1 MKVMMTGGGTGGHIY
16 PAIAIADKIK
26 KEDPNGSILF
36 VGTKR
41 GKESEL
47 VPQSGYPIEFLHVS
61 GFNRKNLL
69 RNVQVIIDYNVA
81 LREAGKLI
89 ESFQPDIVIGTGGYV
104 SAPLIRAAAK
114 RGIRTYI
121 QEQNAIPGLT
131 NRLLEKDVKKVF
143 LGFQESS
150 SGFKEPDKHV
160 FSGNPVRNAF
170 YNADK
175 KYCREMLKIDPDVFV
190 ILAFGG
196 SQGAGRINKA
206 MVDVVAC
213 YNGESGVVVIFVPGK
228 YYYLPVMTELTEKE
242 IQLQDNIRIL
252 EYINDMEH
260 YLPAADLI
268 ISRSGALTVSEIAVT
283 GTPAIL
289 IPSPI
294 VTGDHQLFNANVLG
308 NQGGAVVI
316 EEKNL
321 TDEGLVREIQQLMA
335 DKGRLERMAICSRQM
350 ATNDPTSIIWETIKN
365 DTK

>member
-26 KEDPNGSILF
+26 LEDPTGSILF

-47 VPQSGYPIEFLHVS
+47 VPKSGYPIEFLHVS
-61 GFNRKNLL
+61 GFNRKNML
-69 RNVQVIIDYNVA
+69 RNIQVIVDYNVA

-89 ESFQPDIVIGTGGYV
+89 EKFQPDVVIGTGGYV

-114 RGIRTYI
+114 RGVRTFI

-131 NRLLEKDVKKVF
+131 NRLLEKDVEKVF

-150 SGFKEPDKHV
+150 TGFKNPQKHI
-160 FSGNPVRNAF
+160 FTGNPVRSAF
-170 YNADK
+170 YDADK
-175 KYCREMLKIDPDVFV
+175 QLCRKILKLDPDAFV

-206 MVDVVAC
+206 MVEVVEQ
-213 YNGESGVVVIFVPGK
+213 YNGAPGIVIIFVPGK
-228 YYYLPVMTELTEKE
+228 YYHLPVMTEILEK
-242 IQLQDNIRIL
+242 QLRLEDNIRIL
-252 EYINDMEH
+252 EYIDDMAH
-260 YLPAADLI
+260 YLPAADLV
-268 ISRSGALTVSEIAVT
+268 ISRSGALTISEIIVT
-283 GTPAIL
+283 GKPAIL

-294 VTGDHQLFNANVLG
+294 VTGDHQLFNANVLR
-308 NQGGAVVI
+308 NRGGAVVI

-321 TDEGLVREIQQLMA
+321 TDAGMLHEIQKLMA
-335 DKGRLERMAICSRQM
+335 DKSRLEKMAICSREA
-350 ATNDPTSIIWETIKN
+350 ATKDATSIIWETIRK
-365 DTK
+365 

>member
-26 KEDPNGSILF
+26 LEDPTGSILF

-47 VPQSGYPIEFLHVS
+47 VPQSGYPIEFLHVT
-61 GFNRKNLL
+61 GFNRKSVL
-69 RNVQVIIDYNVA
+69 RNVKVIIDYNVA

-89 ESFQPDIVIGTGGYV
+89 ERFQPDVVIGTGGYV

-114 RGIRTYI
+114 RGVRTFI

-131 NRLLEKDVKKVF
+131 NRLLEKDVEKVF
-143 LGFQESS
+143 LGFAECST
-150 SGFKEPDKHV
+150 GFKYPDKHIY
-160 FSGNPVRNAF
+160 SGNPVRKDF
-170 YNADK
+170 YTADK
-175 KYCREMLKIDPDVFV
+175 QLCREVLKLDYDAFV
-190 ILAFGG
+190 VLAFGG

-206 MVDVVAC
+206 MLEVVDF
-213 YNGESGVVVIFVPGK
+213 YNGNPKVIVIFVPGK
-228 YYYLPVMTELTEKE
+228 YYHLPVLTEIKE
-242 IQLQDNIRIL
+242 KGIQLADNIRIL
-252 EYINDMEH
+252 EYIDDMAK

-268 ISRSGALTVSEIAVT
+268 ISRSGALTVSEIEVS
-283 GTPAIL
+283 GKPAIL

-308 NQGGAVVI
+308 NRGGAVVI

-321 TDEGLVREIQQLMA
+321 TDEGLLYEIQKLMT
-335 DKGRLERMAICSRQM
+335 DKCRLEEMGRQSKEA
-350 ATNDPTSIIWETIKN
+350 ATKDATLIIWETIK
-365 DTK
+365 K

>member
-1 MKVMMTGGGTGGHIY
+1 MKVMITGGGTGGHIY
-16 PAIAIADKIK
+16 PAIAIADRIK
-26 KEDPNGSILF
+26 KEDPTGEILF

-47 VPQSGYPIEFLHVS
+47 VPKSGYSIEFLHIT
-61 GFNRKNLL
+61 GLNRKSIL
-69 RNVQVIIDYNVA
+69 RNVKVIIDYNVA
-81 LREAGKLI
+81 LREAGNII
-89 ESFQPDIVIGTGGYV
+89 ERFRPDVVIGTGGYV

-131 NRLLEKDVKKVF
+131 NRLLEKDVEKVF
-143 LGFQESS
+143 LGFQEGSA
-150 SGFKEPDKHV
+150 GFKYPQKHI

-170 YNADK
+170 YTADK
-175 KYCREMLKIDPDVFV
+175 ETCRKILHIDSDAFV

-206 MVDVVAC
+206 MVDVVDR
-213 YNGESGVVVIFVPGK
+213 YKGEPNVVVVFVPGK
-228 YYYLPVMTELTEKE
+228 FYHLPVMTELAEKE
-242 IQLQDNIRIL
+242 IKLANNIRIL
-252 EYINDMEH
+252 EYIDDMAI
-260 YLPAADLI
+260 YLPAADLV

-283 GTPAIL
+283 GKPAVL

-308 NQGGAVVI
+308 NRGGAVVI

-321 TDEGLVREIQQLMA
+321 TDEGLLIEIQKLMD
-335 DKGRLERMAICSRQM
+335 DKTRLEEMGRHSKES
-350 ATNDPTSIIWETIKN
+350 ATEDATTIIWETIKG
-365 DTK
+365 

>member
-26 KEDPNGSILF
+26 QEDPNGSILF
-36 VGTKR
+36 VGTQR

-47 VPQSGYPIEFLHVS
+47 VPQSGYPIEFLHVT
-61 GFNRKNLL
+61 GFNRKNIL
-69 RNVQVIIDYNVA
+69 RNVQVMIDYNVA

-89 ESFQPDIVIGTGGYV
+89 ERFRPDVVIGTGGYV

-114 RGIRTYI
+114 RGIRTFI

-131 NRLLEKDVKKVF
+131 NRLLEKDVEKVF

-150 SGFKEPDKHV
+150 DGFKDPQKHIY
-160 FSGNPVRNAF
+160 SGNPVRSAF
-170 YNADK
+170 YTADK
-175 KYCREMLKIDPDVFV
+175 KQCRELLKIDPDVFV

-206 MVDVVAC
+206 MISVVER
-213 YNGESGVVVIFVPGK
+213 YNGVPGVAVIFVPGK
-228 YYYLPVMTELTEKE
+228 YYYLPVMTELSEKE
-242 IQLQDNIRIL
+242 IQLQGNIRIM
-252 EYINDMEH
+252 EYITNMER
-260 YLPAADLI
+260 YLPAADLV

-283 GTPAIL
+283 GKPAIL

-308 NQGGAVVI
+308 KRGGAVVI

-321 TDEGLVREIQQLMA
+321 TDDGLLYEIQKLLA
-335 DKGRLERMAICSRQM
+335 DNHRLERMAQCSREE
-350 ATNDPTSIIWETIKN
+350 ATKDATSIIWESIK
-365 DTK
+365 K

>member
-16 PAIAIADKIK
+16 PAIAIADRIK
-26 KEDPNGSILF
+26 QEDPTGSIIF

-47 VPQSGYPIEFLHVS
+47 VPKSGYSIEFLHVS
-61 GFNRKNLL
+61 GFNRKNML

-89 ESFQPDIVIGTGGYV
+89 EKFQPDVVIGTGGYV

-131 NRLLEKDVKKVF
+131 NRLLEKDVEHVF

-150 SGFKEPDKHV
+150 TGFKDPQKHI
-160 FSGNPVRNAF
+160 FSGNPVRSAF
-170 YNADK
+170 YTADK
-175 KYCREMLKIDPDVFV
+175 KTCRTILNLDPDAFV

-206 MVDVVAC
+206 MVKVVER
-213 YNGESGVVVIFVPGK
+213 YNGVPGVNVIFVPGK
-228 YYYLPVMTELTEKE
+228 YYHLPVITEILEKG
-242 IQLQDNIRIL
+242 IQLTDNIRIL
-252 EYINDMEH
+252 EYIDDMAH
-260 YLPAADLI
+260 YLPAADLV
-268 ISRSGALTVSEIAVT
+268 ISRSGALTLSEIAVT
-283 GTPAIL
+283 GKPAIL

-294 VTGDHQLFNANVLG
+294 VTGDHQLFNANVLR
-308 NQGGAVVI
+308 NRGGAVVI

-321 TDEGLVREIQQLMA
+321 TDEGLLHEIQKLMA
-335 DKGRLERMAICSRQM
+335 DKSRLEKMANCSREA
-350 ATNDPTSIIWETIKN
+350 ATKDATSIIWETIK
-365 DTK
+365 K